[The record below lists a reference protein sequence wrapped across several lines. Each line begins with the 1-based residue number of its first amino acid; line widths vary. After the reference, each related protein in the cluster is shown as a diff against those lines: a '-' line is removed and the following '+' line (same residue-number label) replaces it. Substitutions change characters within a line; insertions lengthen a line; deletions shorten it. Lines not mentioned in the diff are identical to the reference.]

1 MFYCNCFK
9 SITFLISYHHSSI
22 YLFLFKKYVQK
33 LLRQKIHFQNCS
45 LKEYIFKIIFSKIT
59 FLKISWS
66 PSKKRK
72 KKKIQKMHFQ
82 SCFLTKYEKYIF
94 KNIFSECINF
104 IVLIYSSSE
113 SLGKLSKPLIICLTT
128 FFLMYLHS
136 FKNTFRYCK
145 CGIQADY
152 S

>member
-1 MFYCNCFK
+1 MQLFQKYHFLNQLSALFYLSFFAQKICSKVDPSKN
-9 SITFLISYHHSSI
+9 TFS
-22 YLFLFKKYVQK
+22 K
-33 LLRQKIHFQNCS
+33 LLSQRIHFQNYF
-45 LKEYIFKIIFSKIT
+45 LKNYIFKNK
-59 FLKISWS
+59 FLSL
-66 PSKKRK
+66 KKKKK

-145 CGIQADY
+145 CMIQADY